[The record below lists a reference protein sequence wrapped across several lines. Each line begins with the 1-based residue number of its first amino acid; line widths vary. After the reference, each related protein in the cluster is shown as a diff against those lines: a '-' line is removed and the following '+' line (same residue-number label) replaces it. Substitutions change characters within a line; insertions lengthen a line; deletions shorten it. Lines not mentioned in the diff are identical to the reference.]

1 MSPTCSRFFSR
12 VLVSAGVLGALGAVA
27 ALVPQW
33 RADRSAVSPTLRTP
47 ATWVP
52 FTNVPGA
59 VAMTI
64 AGLGRRAVMAQ
75 PTGDDVQAS
84 RLRVQSPE
92 GVPCDVHVL
101 VPESVDAAADAPD
114 WGAIPVMVWTHGG
127 GHLAGAPE
135 MYDTR
140 NAAIARALG
149 AIIVAPYYPKAPAN
163 PFPADFDVCYA
174 ALRWAQERTSGPVA
188 VCGDSA
194 GGGLAAGLAQR
205 AFDEGH
211 PIVFNGLVY
220 PMLDHRTG
228 QRPVEGGRGHFVW
241 TANFNRAAWAA
252 YLGADH
258 LDRELEPYASPV
270 DRGDFTGMPPT
281 WISIGTLDLF
291 YDESRA
297 YADKL
302 RAAGVPVDFVEV
314 PGAYHGFDALAP
326 KSPETAQLT
335 ANLIAALRP
344 YLRPESVEENT

>member
-1 MSPTCSRFFSR
+1 M
-12 VLVSAGVLGALGAVA
+12 
-27 ALVPQW
+27 
-33 RADRSAVSPTLRTP
+33 
-47 ATWVP
+47 
-52 FTNVPGA
+52 
-59 VAMTI
+59 
-64 AGLGRRAVMAQ
+64 
-75 PTGDDVQAS
+75 
-84 RLRVQSPE
+84 
-92 GVPCDVHVL
+92 
-101 VPESVDAAADAPD
+101 
-114 WGAIPVMVWTHGG
+114 
-127 GHLAGAPE
+127 
-135 MYDTR
+135 
-140 NAAIARALG
+140 
-149 AIIVAPYYPKAPAN
+149 
-163 PFPADFDVCYA
+163 
-174 ALRWAQERTSGPVA
+174 A

-194 GGGLAAGLAQR
+194 SGGLAAGLAQR

-258 LDRELEPYASPV
+258 LEREPEPYASPV
-270 DRGDFTGMPPT
+270 ERGDFTGMPPT

-302 RAAGVPVDFVEV
+302 REAGVPVDFVEV

-335 ANLIAALRP
+335 ANLSAALRP
-344 YLRPESVEENT
+344 YLLP